1 MLASHAL
8 ALNGVPLAR
17 VLRRIRSVREDRYT
31 LLRGYFHGADDQE
44 TETIEADHLR
54 LHAVTVMAGASAVGQ
69 PLSALALEGCSISA
83 LVRGGRRRLEW
94 PADLAVE
101 AGDTLVLSGTVEQVS
116 SAETRLQRAG
126 TPVRP

>member
-1 MLASHAL
+1 M
-8 ALNGVPLAR
+8 PLAR

-69 PLSALALEGCSISA
+69 PLSALARKTPQQTEGGA
-83 LVRGGRRRLEW
+83 T
-94 PADLAVE
+94 DAVK
-101 AGDTLVLSGTVEQVS
+101 
-116 SAETRLQRAG
+116 
-126 TPVRP
+126 